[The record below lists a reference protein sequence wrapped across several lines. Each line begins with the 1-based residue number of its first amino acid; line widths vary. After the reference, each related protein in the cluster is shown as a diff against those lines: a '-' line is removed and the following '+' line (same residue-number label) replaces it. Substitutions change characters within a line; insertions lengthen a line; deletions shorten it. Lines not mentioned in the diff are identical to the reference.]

1 MPKPATTPQLR
12 QQPNF
17 YSEAV
22 KESFKKEG
30 IKEERIDK
38 AVLKNITNIV
48 EKVGATLVHNATT
61 NNKRFSEDD
70 GSLTSFSF
78 TTKRRFEERVQ
89 LTDSLLQRIFKASC
103 LEHVLS
109 FLVNWHSDKVLPLI

>member
-30 IKEERIDK
+30 VKEERIDE
-38 AVLKNITNIV
+38 AVLKNMAKID

-61 NNKRFSEDD
+61 NNKRISKDD
-70 GSLTSFSF
+70 GNLTSFS
-78 TTKRRFEERVQ
+78 
-89 LTDSLLQRIFKASC
+89 LPQRDDLKKEYI
-103 LEHVLS
+103 
-109 FLVNWHSDKVLPLI
+109 

>member
-1 MPKPATTPQLR
+1 MASLVGETNLKFNYVFFFPMEPISTSSIASKSSSKKVNILLPATSCARPQIPQIALFSSTSFLWPWGVGVLPKPATTPQLR

-38 AVLKNITNIV
+38 AVL
-48 EKVGATLVHNATT
+48 E
-61 NNKRFSEDD
+61 
-70 GSLTSFSF
+70 
-78 TTKRRFEERVQ
+78 
-89 LTDSLLQRIFKASC
+89 
-103 LEHVLS
+103 
-109 FLVNWHSDKVLPLI
+109 

>member
-61 NNKRFSEDD
+61 NNNRFSEDAYD
-70 GSLTSFSF
+70 GNLTSFTF
-78 TTKRRFEERVQ
+78 TTKRQFEERVFTKRRFEERAQ
-89 LTDSLLQRIFKASC
+89 
-103 LEHVLS
+103 
-109 FLVNWHSDKVLPLI
+109 